1 MPRSLDQ
8 TFEVGKIPIPVAF
21 SRIWAEINLK
31 ENICDTNWYLIS
43 SSVRNLLMRP
53 TRLVYIE
60 NDPALRKILGEILSK
75 SPDLELIASFSG
87 SDEAMNREIIRK
99 ADVAL
104 VDFSLDQNGLNGVE
118 LGIALRNINE
128 YIGIVI
134 YSQFSVRP
142 MVNRVPKTMRAG
154 WSFFNKS
161 ADMTVENYAKI
172 LKSTASGKGNW
183 EEFLQEEDNSQETE
197 ASIFFTLTPR
207 QRSIMSLS
215 VQSKSPQDIAEQL
228 GLSYSYVRKE
238 LSRAYAVLLP
248 NAKDSDDLKTA
259 AVLKYMELM
268 KIS

>member
-1 MPRSLDQ
+1 MSDLD
-8 TFEVGKIPIPVAF
+8 
-21 SRIWAEINLK
+21 
-31 ENICDTNWYLIS
+31 
-43 SSVRNLLMRP
+43 MRA
-53 TRLVYIE
+53 TRLLYIE
-60 NDPALRKILGEILSK
+60 NDPALRNILGKMLSSSGDVEILG
-75 SPDLELIASFSG
+75 SFAG
-87 SDEAMNREIIRK
+87 AEEVIDRGLVRK

-104 VDFSLDQNGLNGVE
+104 VDFALDQNGLNGIE

-142 MVNRVPKTMRAG
+142 MVNRVPKSMRAG

-161 ADMTVENYAKI
+161 AEMNVEDYTKVLRA
-172 LKSTASGKGNW
+172 TASGKGNW
-183 EEFLQEEDNSQETE
+183 EEVLEEDTNTKE
-197 ASIFFTLTPR
+197 AEVSVFFALTPR

-248 NAKDSDDLKTA
+248 NAKETDDLKTA

-268 KIS
+268 RMS

>member
-1 MPRSLDQ
+1 MSDLD
-8 TFEVGKIPIPVAF
+8 
-21 SRIWAEINLK
+21 
-31 ENICDTNWYLIS
+31 
-43 SSVRNLLMRP
+43 MRA
-53 TRLVYIE
+53 TRLLYIE
-60 NDPALRKILGEILSK
+60 NDPALRNILGKML
-75 SPDLELIASFSG
+75 ASSG
-87 SDEAMNREIIRK
+87 DIEMLGSFAGADEVIDRNLVRK

-104 VDFSLDQNGLNGVE
+104 VDFALDQNGLNGIE

-142 MVNRVPKTMRAG
+142 MVNRVPKSMRAG

-161 ADMTVENYAKI
+161 AEMNIEDYTKVLRA
-172 LKSTASGKGNW
+172 TATGKGNW
-183 EEFLQEEDNSQETE
+183 EEVLEEDTNTKE
-197 ASIFFTLTPR
+197 AEVSVFFALTPR

-215 VQSKSPQDIAEQL
+215 AQSKSPQDIAEQL

-268 KIS
+268 RMS